1 VSFSHK
7 KNNLTSI
14 LSVLKISANENLFS
28 LMWDSSDFLSPL
40 LHLELK
46 KMKFEI
52 KIDFFSL
59 ILEIER
65 I

>member
-14 LSVLKISANENLFS
+14 LSVLKISANENFFS
-28 LMWDSSDFLSPL
+28 LMWDFSDFLSPL

-46 KMKFEI
+46 KMKFGI
-52 KIDFFSL
+52 KIDFFPL